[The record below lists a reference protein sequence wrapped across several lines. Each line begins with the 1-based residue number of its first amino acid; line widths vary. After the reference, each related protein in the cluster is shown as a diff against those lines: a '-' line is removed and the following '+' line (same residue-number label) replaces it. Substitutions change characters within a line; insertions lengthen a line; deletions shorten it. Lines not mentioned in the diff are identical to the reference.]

1 MRRTTLVPRADWQA
15 RVEALGLVWHSLDGQ
30 PYWDESACYAFT
42 TAEIAE
48 IEAASAELYRLYLA
62 AGEHVIAEGRLGELG
77 IPRPA
82 WDAVAAAWEAEP
94 PALNF
99 GRFDLGY
106 SGDGPP
112 KLFEFNCDTPTS
124 LLEAAVIQWDW
135 KQAVFPML
143 DQYNGIHEA
152 LVAQW
157 QAIAPLLGGGP
168 LHFAHM
174 ADLAGED
181 SVTVA
186 YLRDTAEEAGLATL
200 AVEMAAIGWAHGAR
214 RFVDGADRAIDSV
227 FHLYPWEWLLAEDFA
242 PMLVESLATTRWIEP
257 IWKTLWSNKAILP
270 ILWELF
276 PGHPNL
282 LEAGTR
288 PIGGDQVAK
297 PLFGREGANVSIRWG
312 DKVVA
317 ESDGDYVEQGWIYQR
332 FHALRDFGG
341 GYPVIGSWVVDG
353 VPVGMGIREDG
364 LITGNTARF
373 VPHVIDG

>member
-1 MRRTTLVPRADWQA
+1 MRRTTVAPRAGWQA
-15 RVEALGLVWHSLDGQ
+15 QVESLGLVWHSLDGR
-30 PYWDESACYAFT
+30 PYWDESACYVFT
-42 TAEIAE
+42 AADVAE
-48 IEAASAELYRLYLA
+48 IEAASAELYRLYLE
-62 AGEHVIAEGRLGELG
+62 AGEHILAAGRLGELG
-77 IPRPA
+77 VPRAA

-135 KQAVFPML
+135 KQAVFPAL
-143 DQYNGIHEA
+143 DQYNGLHDA

-157 QAIAPLLGGGP
+157 RAIAPLLGGS
-168 LHFAHM
+168 LVHFAHM
-174 ADLAGED
+174 ADAAGED

-186 YLRDTAEEAGLATL
+186 YLRDTAEAAGLVTL
-200 AVEMAAIGWAHGAR
+200 PVEMAAIGWDHGAH
-214 RFVDGADRAIDSV
+214 RFVDGTDRVIETI

-242 PMLVESLATTRWIEP
+242 PMLVESLGTTRWIEP

-282 LEAGTR
+282 LEAGAR

-312 DKVVA
+312 EQVVA
-317 ESDGDYVEQGWIYQR
+317 ETDGEYYEQGWIYQR
-332 FHALRDFGG
+332 FHPLRDFGA
-341 GYPVIGSWVVDG
+341 GYPVIGAWVVDG

-364 LITGNTARF
+364 LITGNAARF
-373 VPHVIDG
+373 VPHVIEG